1 MRIIEFLD
9 DVRVWKRVVDL
20 SFGQG
25 HHITNARLHALQRMI
40 EWRLSFQEHYT
51 WRVGLFDHYDSKIE
65 LETMIRL
72 CDFAKSKDVT
82 AAEKQI
88 YLHLIRDICNTLINA
103 APVLAEPPKVTT
115 AESNGV
121 AADEIPF

>member
-1 MRIIEFLD
+1 MKIIEFLD
-9 DVRVWKRVVDL
+9 EVRVWKRVTDL
-20 SFGQG
+20 SFGNG

-40 EWRLSFQEHYT
+40 EWRLSFQEHYI
-51 WRVGLFDHYDSKIE
+51 WQVGLFDQYDSKIE

-72 CDFAKSKDVT
+72 CDFAKQEDVT

-103 APVLAEPPKVTT
+103 APALEIPRKVTSI
-115 AESNGV
+115 ESANL
-121 AADEIPF
+121 ATDEIPF